1 MTGRGSENRT
11 VERQCHLVEGEGEL
25 GGGGGGGICEWRG
38 GRGSEGRRV
47 QKKYVCG
54 GWWVR
59 GWGGKTITS
68 ERGGGSSEGRIV
80 QMKCVCV
87 RDGDGGCKKISSV
100 EGM

>member
-1 MTGRGSENRT
+1 M
-11 VERQCHLVEGEGEL
+11 
-25 GGGGGGGICEWRG
+25 
-38 GRGSEGRRV
+38 
-47 QKKYVCG
+47 
-54 GWWVR
+54 R

-87 RDGDGGCKKISSV
+87 GAGDGGCKKISSV